1 MTAETATPQPEMP
14 ARAVPAAAPPKAG
27 QPAAP
32 QPAPVRTLDALAIRK
47 AIPHR
52 YPFLL
57 IDKVEVLEEDKKAVG
72 TKMVT
77 INEEFFQG
85 HFPAQPVMPGV
96 LIVEALA
103 QTACAMMLSKPGY
116 EGKIA
121 FFMGIEE
128 AKFRAP
134 VLPGTVLKLHVETLR
149 LGRASKFR
157 GEATVDG
164 KLAAEAIITAALVDK
179 AAL

>member
-1 MTAETATPQPEMP
+1 M
-14 ARAVPAAAPPKAG
+14 
-27 QPAAP
+27 
-32 QPAPVRTLDALAIRK
+32 DINAIRK

-57 IDKVEVLEEDKKAVG
+57 IDKVEILEEDKKAVG

-85 HFPAQPVMPGV
+85 HFPEQPVMPGV

-116 EGKIA
+116 EGKLA

-128 AKFRAP
+128 AKFRSP
-134 VLPGTVLKLHVETLR
+134 VLPGSELKLHVEVLR

-157 GEATVDG
+157 CQALVEG
-164 KLAAEAIITAALVDK
+164 KLAAEAVITAALVDRQ
-179 AAL
+179 AAR